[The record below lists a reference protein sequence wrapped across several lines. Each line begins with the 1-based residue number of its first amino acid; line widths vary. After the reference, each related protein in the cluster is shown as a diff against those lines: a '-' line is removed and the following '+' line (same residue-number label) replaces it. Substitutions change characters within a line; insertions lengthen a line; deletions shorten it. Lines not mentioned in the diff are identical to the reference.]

1 MLETV
6 FLLTLDMLF
15 KSALYKIETQ
25 LTEEVVYKI
34 LSENT
39 DKKHIR
45 LFSKSNFEFEGIVYK
60 DHFKFEKVITGRNSF
75 NPMIIGKFHKNV
87 NGKTEIEFNLKIN
100 SFVSIFF
107 YFWMATVAI
116 LGISSIFFIKEWYIA
131 VGVLIAMPLIG
142 CTIYYMGFNMAKENI
157 LTAFKRLF
165 NEQIKEIKL

>member
-1 MLETV
+1 
-6 FLLTLDMLF
+6 MLF
-15 KSALYKIETQ
+15 KSTLYKIETQ

-39 DKKHIR
+39 DKKRIR
-45 LFSKSNFEFEGIVYK
+45 LFSKSNFEFEGTVYK

-87 NGKTEIEFNLKIN
+87 NGKTEIEFTLKIN
-100 SFVSIFF
+100 SFVSIFL
-107 YFWMATVAI
+107 YLLLAI
-116 LGISSIFFIKEWYIA
+116 VVTSGISSILFIKEWSFA
-131 VGVLIAMPLIG
+131 VGVLIAMPLFG
-142 CTIYYMGFNMAKENI
+142 FTIYYMGFNMAKDNI